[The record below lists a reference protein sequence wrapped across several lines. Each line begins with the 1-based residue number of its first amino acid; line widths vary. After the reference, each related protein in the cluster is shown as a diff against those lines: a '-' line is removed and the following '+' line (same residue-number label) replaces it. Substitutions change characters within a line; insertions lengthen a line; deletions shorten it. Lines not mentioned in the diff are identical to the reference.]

1 MNVTYTQ
8 NLTEIYDSQHTAKQQ
23 LLNIYMYKK
32 KKTDE
37 HTSRREGAPEL
48 DLPVYGKYSFIC

>member
-23 LLNIYMYKK
+23 LLTSNIMYIYIYIHIQKK
-32 KKTDE
+32 KQMNIQAEEKV
-37 HTSRREGAPEL
+37 HL
-48 DLPVYGKYSFIC
+48 N